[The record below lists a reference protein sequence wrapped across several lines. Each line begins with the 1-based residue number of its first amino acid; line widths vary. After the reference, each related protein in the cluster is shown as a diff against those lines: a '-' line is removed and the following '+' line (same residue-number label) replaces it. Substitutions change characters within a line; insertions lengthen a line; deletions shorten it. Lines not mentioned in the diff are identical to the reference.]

1 MSIFYAIII
10 RQINFKG
17 VWIMKLKFEFVVN
30 QVADQMVAVPV
41 GNDLAGFSGFLKV
54 NDIGAEI
61 LEILKNEVT
70 VEEIAAKM
78 LEKHPESNMEE
89 ALETVKDFT
98 AQLVESGIVE

>member
-1 MSIFYAIII
+1 
-10 RQINFKG
+10 
-17 VWIMKLKFEFVVN
+17 MKLKYNFIIN
-30 QVADQMVAVPV
+30 QVADNMVAVPV

-70 VEEIAAKM
+70 VEEIAAEM
-78 LEKHPESNMEE
+78 LKKHPESNMEE

-98 AQLVESGIVE
+98 NQLLENGIVE